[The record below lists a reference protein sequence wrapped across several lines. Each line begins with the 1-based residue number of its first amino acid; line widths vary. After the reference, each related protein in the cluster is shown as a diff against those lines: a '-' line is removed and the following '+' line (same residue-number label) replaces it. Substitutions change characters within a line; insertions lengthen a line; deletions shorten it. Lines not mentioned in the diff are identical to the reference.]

1 MRRVVPRLRRAA
13 LGVCFAVALGG
24 CVSLAPEYER
34 PALPVAERYP
44 LPPPSEPASAA
55 PAPAAAASAPASVA
69 AADIAWQQFFSD
81 AQLKGLIELALQN
94 NRDLRVAALNIEQAR
109 AAYQVRRADQVPN
122 FNLGVVANRL
132 TNADGS
138 ITGSYVAGLSLASF
152 ELDFFGRVKSLS
164 DAALSLYLASEEA
177 RRSAQ
182 IALIAAVANAYYS
195 LLADNEQLALAKRTS
210 LTRESSLRLTKL
222 KFDNGVAS
230 ELDVAQAQSL
240 VEGAR
245 VAQAALKRFSAQD
258 ENALVLL
265 VGRPVKVDL
274 PTGTTLI
281 GARAGPDLPAGLP
294 SELLTHRPD
303 IRQAEQQLRAAN
315 ANIGAA
321 RAAFFPRISL
331 TGSAGF
337 ASGDLLGLFDSGT
350 LAWSFTGQLLQP
362 IFDGGRNQANL
373 DAARAGREIG
383 VAQYEKSIQTAF
395 REVAD
400 ALAARA
406 TLGEQLRAQRAQA
419 QAEAVRFELADLRYR
434 NGVASFLDVLDAQ
447 RGLFQAQLLTVQV
460 QLVQL
465 QNEVTLYKVLGGGW
479 SEPAQRQSARGTGT
493 DPG

>member
-1 MRRVVPRLRRAA
+1 VTAAAARLPRAVLAVLAGA
-13 LGVCFAVALGG
+13 LLGG
-24 CVSLAPEYER
+24 CISLAPEYER
-34 PALPVAERYP
+34 PALPVADRYP
-44 LPPPSEPASAA
+44 PPPSLPASA
-55 PAPAAAASAPASVA
+55 PLAPAAAASAA
-69 AADIAWQQFFSD
+69 AGRAAVDIPWQQFFGD
-81 AQLKGLIELALQN
+81 ERLKSLIALALQN
-94 NRDLRVAALNIEQAR
+94 NRDLRVAVANIEQAR
-109 AAYQVRRADQVPN
+109 AVYQIRRADQVPN
-122 FNLGVVANRL
+122 VNLGVTGNRL
-132 TNADGS
+132 TNADGG
-138 ITGSYVAGLSLASF
+138 ITASYVAGLSLASF

-164 DAALSLYLASEEA
+164 DAALELYLASEEA
-177 RRSAQ
+177 RRSAK
-182 IALIAAVANAYYS
+182 ITLIASVANAYYS
-195 LLADNEQLALAKRTS
+195 VLADNEQLALAIRTS
-210 LTRESSLRLTKL
+210 QTREVSLQLTQL

-230 ELDVAQAQSL
+230 ELDIAQARSL

-245 VAQAALKRFSAQD
+245 VAQAALARMRAQD

-265 VGRPVKVDL
+265 VGAPVKLDL
-274 PTGTTLI
+274 APDAGLVGTQV
-281 GARAGPDLPAGLP
+281 GPDLPAGLP

-331 TGSAGF
+331 TASAGF

-373 DAARAGREIG
+373 DAARAAREIG

-406 TLGEQLRAQRAQA
+406 MLGQQLDAQRAQA
-419 QAEAVRFELADLRYR
+419 QAEELRFRLAELRYR
-434 NGVASFLDVLDAQ
+434 NGVTSFLDVLDAQ
-447 RGLFQAQLLTVQV
+447 RSLFTTQLATVQV
-460 QLVQL
+460 QLSKI

-479 SEPAQRQSARGTGT
+479 TEPVAQ
-493 DPG
+493 